1 VKSHNIFT
9 SILLVLVCF
18 GVSQATTRRYT
29 GVEVQN
35 LIDTVNALSAVAV
48 QNEANISTLCHKL
61 DSDAGVTDT
70 TYFSSISPTTT
81 AANTLRR

>member
-1 VKSHNIFT
+1 MKSNFFT
-9 SILLVLVCF
+9 GIMLVLVCF
-18 GVSQATTRRYT
+18 SVSMATTRRYT

-35 LIDTVNALSAVAV
+35 LVDTVNALSAVAV

-61 DSDAGVTDT
+61 DADGGVTDT
-70 TYFSSISPTTT
+70 TYFSAISPTTT